1 MYNRVFLIGRLG
13 RDADVR
19 YMQNADRGVM
29 KFTLATSR
37 NWRDRDGNWQ
47 ESTQWHNIV
56 FWGSRNLEN
65 LADRLKKGTLAM
77 VDGEIQYRQWEDKNG
92 ETHYITEI
100 RAYKVMPLEKRGESI
115 TPQSGD
121 IKDEPVGEIPPAEGE
136 GKSAGSDE
144 TEDDL
149 PF

>member
-1 MYNRVFLIGRLG
+1 MYNKVILIGRVG
-13 RDADVR
+13 RDADIR
-19 YMQNADRGVM
+19 YMQNAERGVM

-37 NWRDRDGNWQ
+37 KWKDKDGNWQ

-56 FWGSRNLEN
+56 FWGSRNLDN
-65 LADRLKKGTLAM
+65 LASRLAKGTLAM

-100 RAYKVMPLEKRGESI
+100 RAYKIMPLEKRGERTAS
-115 TPQSGD
+115 QSETGNEQSD
-121 IKDEPVGEIPPAEGE
+121 GEIPPADDYK
-136 GKSAGSDE
+136 KSENSDE